1 MTQFIMATHG
11 KFADGIKHSINLI
24 LGDIKNL
31 ESLSCYTDDS
41 FNLKKEIEVLLKK
54 YSNKKIIVIT
64 DIFGGSVNNEF
75 LSYISTYNNLHV
87 ISGLNLSLM
96 INLIENQSDYTDTEK
111 MIELSI
117 KESNTSVKY
126 CNAELE
132 SKIDIPDQE
141 F

>member
-117 KESNTSVKY
+117 KESNISVKY